1 MSEEFVLVS
10 CVRTAKFGRA
20 FRDIPAQHS
29 GVTVI
34 KEAASRACIQM
45 HEVEEVINCPIIIK
59 MRERMDI
66 KKIGI
71 IGAGTMGGGI
81 AQAAAHSGYEVILE
95 DVSEDYVRAGFAR
108 IKERL
113 EKRVVE
119 GKIERIEKERVISKI
134 KTTSSLE
141 DCKDADLI
149 IEAAIEKEEVK
160 KQIFKDLDRICAKET
175 IFTTNTSSLSITRLA
190 QVTER
195 HEIFAG
201 MHFMNPAYVMKLV
214 EVIRGLRTSQIT
226 IDRIKAVAKK
236 MGKTPVEVN
245 DSPGFVS
252 NRLLMPMINDA
263 VYCLQEG
270 VAPKESI
277 DSIMKLGA
285 NHPMGPLEL
294 ADLVGLDICLDIL
307 EVLHADSG
315 EKYRPCPL
323 LRKMVAG
330 GKLGR
335 KTGEGFYEYRK

>member
-1 MSEEFVLVS
+1 M
-10 CVRTAKFGRA
+10 
-20 FRDIPAQHS
+20 
-29 GVTVI
+29 
-34 KEAASRACIQM
+34 
-45 HEVEEVINCPIIIK
+45 N
-59 MRERMDI
+59 I

-81 AQAAAHSGYEVILE
+81 AQVAAQSGYEVVLE
-95 DVSEDYVRAGFAR
+95 DVSEEYVRIGFAK

-119 GKIERIEKERVISKI
+119 GKIERIEKDRIISNI
-134 KTTSSLE
+134 KTTASLE
-141 DCKDADLI
+141 GCKDADLI
-149 IEAAIEKEEVK
+149 IEAVVEKEDIK
-160 KQIFKDLDRICAKET
+160 KQIFKELDAICPKES
-175 IFTTNTSSLSITRLA
+175 IFTTNTSSISITGLA

-195 HEIFAG
+195 YEQFAG

-214 EVIRGLRTSQIT
+214 EVVRGLRTSDET
-226 IDRIKAVAKK
+226 ISMIMTVAEKMKK
-236 MGKTPVEVN
+236 IPVVVN

-252 NRLLMPMINDA
+252 NRVLMPMINDSI
-263 VYCLQEG
+263 YCLHEG
-270 VAPKESI
+270 VASRENI

-294 ADLVGLDICLDIL
+294 ADLVGLDICLDVL
-307 EVLHADSG
+307 EVLYADLE

-335 KTGEGFYEYRK
+335 KSGEGFYEYRK